1 MSNVTPTPAG
11 ISMDIDIDAPTPPS
25 STTTPAPQAPPPA
38 PATNSFL
45 EMLPEQ
51 YRNKERFVNFS
62 KAADPM
68 GELLKSYENQES
80 LIGKKAEGLRV
91 PGEGATAED
100 WAAFNKALGV
110 PETPDGYEYK
120 VPENI
125 PDELKDMFQPDE
137 KLVGIMKDALAR
149 AGVRKGAE
157 NIIFEAFDNYYLDA
171 LKTQSAANES
181 MFQKL
186 ENDFKQKFGE
196 RSNVVL
202 ENFTKSITSL
212 GEEQANLFNQL
223 HPSLKVLMAEH
234 HENFAKKYVREDG
247 LHLDVPTSSPAM
259 TATQYGDEYE
269 KAFAAVRSAE
279 KAHGRG
285 SSEYVEA
292 NQKLQS
298 LRNRGQQ
305 IFKP

>member
-1 MSNVTPTPAG
+1 MDNVTPTSAG
-11 ISMDIDIDAPTPPS
+11 LSMDIDIDAPTPPS
-25 STTTPAPQAPPPA
+25 STTTPAPQAAPPA
-38 PATNSFL
+38 TKTFL

-51 YRNKERFVNFS
+51 YRTKERFVNFS

-100 WAAFNKALGV
+100 WSAFNKALGV

-125 PDELKDMFQPDE
+125 PDELKDLFQPDE
-137 KLVGIMKDALAR
+137 KLLGVMKDALAK

-157 NIIFEAFDNYYLDA
+157 KVIFEAFDNYYLDA
-171 LKTQSAANES
+171 LKTQAATNQS
-181 MFQKL
+181 MFEKL

-202 ENFTKSITSL
+202 ENFNKSITSL
-212 GEEQANLFNQL
+212 GEEQAALFNQL
-223 HPSLKVLMAEH
+223 HPSVKVLLAEH
-234 HENFAKKYVREDG
+234 HEAFAKKYVREDS
-247 LHLDVPTSSPAM
+247 LHLDVPSSSPAM

-269 KAFAAVRSAE
+269 KAFAALRSAE
-279 KAHGRG
+279 KSHGRG
-285 SSEYVEA
+285 SSQYVEA
-292 NQKLQS
+292 NQKLNS
-298 LRNRGQQ
+298 LRNSGKQ

>member
-1 MSNVTPTPAG
+1 MDNVTPTSAG
-11 ISMDIDIDAPTPPS
+11 LSMDIDIDAPTPPS
-25 STTTPAPQAPPPA
+25 STTTPAPQAA
-38 PATNSFL
+38 QPATKTFL

-51 YRNKERFVNFS
+51 YRTKERFVNFS

-110 PETPDGYEYK
+110 PETPDGYQYQA
-120 VPENI
+120 PENI
-125 PDELKDMFQPDE
+125 PEEFKDIFTQDENLLKVMRE
-137 KLVGIMKDALAR
+137 AALK
-149 AGVRKGAE
+149 AGVRPEGFKHLAA
-157 NIIFEAFDNYYLDA
+157 AFDSYYLDA
-171 LKTQSAANES
+171 LKGQASANQA
-181 MFQKL
+181 MFEKL

-202 ENFTKSITSL
+202 ENFNKSISSL
-212 GEEQANLFNQL
+212 GEEQASLFNQL
-223 HPSLKVLMAEH
+223 HPSVKVLLAEH
-234 HENFAKKYVREDG
+234 HEAFAKKYVREDS
-247 LHLDVPTSSPAM
+247 LHLDVPSSSPSM

-269 KAFAAVRSAE
+269 KAFAALRSAE
-279 KAHGRG
+279 KSHGRG
-285 SSEYVEA
+285 SSQYVEA
-292 NQKLQS
+292 NQRLNS
-298 LRNRGQQ
+298 LRNSGKQ